1 MLETEQRFNR
11 PMRIMLYGKKEI
23 YVMEGVGTLLPL
35 SFGAEAMEWLSVC
48 LWGRCPHTPNYFSF
62 VLIQKKVIKEK
73 IKAAFFPLLHCVFFG
88 VKKNAL
94 RYAPFER
101 FFAFFRKTLRYAL
114 RSKNEAIPPSF
125 LSFHLFSES
134 KRRFARF

>member
-1 MLETEQRFNR
+1 MIECLFVRALPSYSQLLLFCLDTKESNQRKNQGC
-11 PMRIMLYGKKEI
+11 I
-23 YVMEGVGTLLPL
+23 
-35 SFGAEAMEWLSVC
+35 
-48 LWGRCPHTPNYFSF
+48 FSTTS
-62 VLIQKKVIKEK
+62 LR
-73 IKAAFFPLLHCVFFG
+73 VFRSQ
-88 VKKNAL
+88 KNAL